1 MTEALKTI
9 DPGTAQAWQE
19 AGKAVVIDIREA
31 DEYAR
36 EHIPGAHLVPLS
48 GFDAADFPR
57 ERAKTAVFCCASGA
71 RTAEAAP
78 RILGTGFAEVYQ
90 LEGGLA
96 GWRRAGLAT
105 RFNPKAPIS
114 IQRQVQITAG
124 SLVFMGVL
132 LGWLLT
138 PWFTLLSGFVGAGLV
153 FAGLSGTCGMAH
165 VLRLLPYNRPAPA
178 RQSAA

>member
-1 MTEALKTI
+1 MTEGLKTI
-9 DPGTAQAWQE
+9 DPGTAQAWLE
-19 AGKAVVIDIREA
+19 AGEAVLIDIREA

-36 EHIPGAHLVPLS
+36 EHIAGAHLVPLS

-57 ERAKTAVFCCASGA
+57 ERAKAAVFCCASGS

-78 RILGTGFAEVYQ
+78 RILGTGFDEVYQ
-90 LEGGLA
+90 LEGGLS

-105 RFNPKAPIS
+105 RVNRKAPIS

-124 SLVFMGVL
+124 SLVFLGVL
-132 LGWLLT
+132 LGWLLS
-138 PWFTLLSGFVGAGLV
+138 PWFYLLSGFVGAGLI

-165 VLRLLPYNRPAPA
+165 VLRLLPYNRPSPA
-178 RQSAA
+178 HESAA